1 MESTR
6 NRESYFKRTHGLTPE
21 QVELVMRAQRRHG
34 VICIRPINVKTA
46 HLDHDH
52 KTGELRALL
61 CFSCNSAIGNFGDD
75 PERMRRA
82 ASYLEGDVW
91 PPIKFVLEQY
101 PLPS

>member
-1 MESTR
+1 MSDLE
-6 NRESYFKRTHGLTPE
+6 
-21 QVELVMRAQRRHG
+21 QRRSGRRGRHG
-34 VICIRPINVKTA
+34 TFLTTA

-52 KTGELRALL
+52 RAGELRAVL
-61 CFSCNSAIGNFGDD
+61 CLSRNSAIGNFGDD